1 MKSSIPGQESN
12 ENVRT
17 FGADSRAL
25 YFDFPSL
32 EFRVVHSKSLLLGKS
47 PAIIRDIRRVSKFVV
62 TASYH
67 CSEAGDNRSH
77 FKEVASP
84 LCTAVSSFQVRCV
97 VLHHWLG
104 TSASTSSPL
113 DATHTARCRGPG
125 IPSNRQ
131 QVLQIE

>member
-1 MKSSIPGQESN
+1 MKSSIPAQESN

-25 YFDFPSL
+25 YFDFPSFGIPGCPL
-32 EFRVVHSKSLLLGKS
+32 KISALGKS

-67 CSEAGDNRSH
+67 CSEAGDSRSH

-97 VLHHWLG
+97 VLPHWLG

-131 QVLQIE
+131 QALQIE